1 MYQTKPKMEQTEQ
14 RVILF
19 IDDLASNL
27 MAVQLMLEAEEYV
40 VQTATSG
47 SKAFEWLETSVQIP
61 SLILCDVMM
70 PDQSGFEVCRQL
82 KNDTRYKDI
91 PVIFVT
97 ARITQ
102 NDILEGFESGGVDYI
117 TKPFNNLE
125 LAARVKNHIELS
137 ENRKILELQN
147 KQLEEANRVKSVL
160 FDVIDHDIRTPIEG
174 FMNLTEMMYKQPS
187 HFSIETVKQLS
198 SEMYQSSQRLNQM
211 VENLLNWGKVQL
223 NGFEIIP
230 STITVKNKVVE
241 TIELFNTIAIKKKI
255 KFSVSIASVL
265 KIEAD
270 EEMFATILR
279 NVILNA
285 LQHANVSSTITII
298 GGKTNPNYITISIRD
313 EGVGMS
319 NEIVKA
325 IENRT
330 VLSTTLESVAE
341 SALGIG
347 LGIMQNF
354 VELHKGTFSITTE
367 PNVGNT
373 IMITLPT
380 EIQQLH
386 STVS

>member
-1 MYQTKPKMEQTEQ
+1 
-14 RVILF
+14 
-19 IDDLASNL
+19 
-27 MAVQLMLEAEEYV
+27 
-40 VQTATSG
+40 
-47 SKAFEWLETSVQIP
+47 
-61 SLILCDVMM
+61 
-70 PDQSGFEVCRQL
+70 
-82 KNDTRYKDI
+82 
-91 PVIFVT
+91 
-97 ARITQ
+97 
-102 NDILEGFESGGVDYI
+102 
-117 TKPFNNLE
+117 
-125 LAARVKNHIELS
+125 
-137 ENRKILELQN
+137 
-147 KQLEEANRVKSVL
+147 
-160 FDVIDHDIRTPIEG
+160 
-174 FMNLTEMMYKQPS
+174 
-187 HFSIETVKQLS
+187 
-198 SEMYQSSQRLNQM
+198 M

-241 TIELFNTIAIKKKI
+241 IIELFNTIAIKKKI

-285 LQHANVSSTITII
+285 LQHANESSTITII

-313 EGVGMS
+313 EGVGIS

-330 VLSTTLESVAE
+330 VLSTTLESVTE
-341 SALGIG
+341 SSLGIG

-367 PNVGNT
+367 PKVGST

-380 EIQQLH
+380 EIRQLH

>member
-1 MYQTKPKMEQTEQ
+1 MEQTEQ

-40 VQTATSG
+40 VQTATCG
-47 SKAFEWLETSVQIP
+47 SKAFELLESSIQLP

-82 KNDTRYKDI
+82 KNDSRYKDI

-137 ENRKILELQN
+137 ENRKKLKLQN
-147 KQLEEANRVKSVL
+147 EQLEEANRVKTVL

-230 STITVKNKVVE
+230 SIINVKNKVVE

-330 VLSTTLESVAE
+330 VLSTTLESVSE

-354 VELHKGTFSITTE
+354 VDLHKGTFSITTE